1 MVIKVCVISIAT
13 LCSSIHTCA
22 IVKWQQFNCVCL
34 FTIVMNVIKI
44 CVFDYLGI
52 VFEICGFSINPMY
65 MLITYLINL
74 LKVLL
79 ILLFTFLILQFVS
92 GLKLES

>member
-1 MVIKVCVISIAT
+1 
-13 LCSSIHTCA
+13 
-22 IVKWQQFNCVCL
+22 
-34 FTIVMNVIKI
+34 MNVIKI